1 MSCDFT
7 ALAIPGVQGLQPY
20 LPGKPAEELQRE
32 LGLASVVKL
41 ASNENPL
48 GISAKVK
55 AALQSEL
62 DSLSL
67 YPDSAGYHLK
77 QALSRE
83 LGVGAEQ
90 LTLGNGS
97 NDVLDLIARAFLA
110 PGDEVI
116 YSEYAFLVYAISSQ
130 ATGATAVV
138 TPAVEWGH
146 DLKAMAKAISEQTR
160 VVFLAN
166 PNNPTGT
173 WFSAPAL
180 EQFMAQV
187 PERVLVVLDEAY
199 TEYVDDPDFPDGL
212 ALQKRFA
219 NLIVTRTFS
228 KAYGLAGL
236 RIGYAVSDP
245 QIADVLS
252 RVRQPFNVNSLGL
265 LAARVALSDQAFL
278 QQTLTCNQQ
287 GMRQLEIGLKALGLQ
302 WIPSAG
308 NFLTVDMKQ
317 PALPVYQAMLKKG
330 VIVRPLV
337 NYAMPNHLR
346 ISIGLPDENARCL
359 EVLEE
364 VLGV

>member
-7 ALAIPGVQGLQPY
+7 ALAIPGVQELKPY

-48 GISAKVK
+48 GVSEKVK

-62 DSLSL
+62 DMLAL

-83 LGVGAEQ
+83 LGVSVDQ

-110 PGDEVI
+110 PGSEVI

-130 ATGATAVV
+130 AAGATAIV
-138 TPAVEWGH
+138 TPAKAWGH
-146 DLKAMAKAISEQTR
+146 DLEAMAQAVSERTR
-160 VVFLAN
+160 VIFLAN

-173 WFSAPAL
+173 WFTAQAL
-180 EQFMAQV
+180 DQFLAQV
-187 PERVLVVLDEAY
+187 PETVLVVLDEAY
-199 TEYVDDPDFPDGL
+199 TEYVEQPDFPDGL
-212 ALQKRFA
+212 ALQKRYP

-245 QIADVLS
+245 QVADVLS

-265 LAARVALSDQAFL
+265 LAARVALSDAEFL
-278 QQTLTCNQQ
+278 QQTLVCNQQ
-287 GMRQLEIGLKALGLQ
+287 GMRQLETGLKALGLE
-302 WIPSAG
+302 WIASAG
-308 NFLTVDMKQ
+308 NFLTVDMQQ
-317 PALPVYQAMLKKG
+317 PALPIYQALLQKG
-330 VIVRPLV
+330 VIVRPLA

-346 ISIGLPDENARCL
+346 ISIGLPHENARCL
-359 EVLEE
+359 EVLQE
-364 VLGV
+364 VLGL